1 MRWQE
6 LRMKLRTLQFL
17 ESHVGAPCGVLKLR
31 DRPMPELLVWQ
42 PEVIDWIFRSD
53 ARLRHPGGRSL
64 TPLLGASSLLWAE
77 GERHAAYRHVLGPPL
92 RGKGLAEQRGV
103 VADAVHAA
111 IDRLVPGTVV
121 ELLAWTRAIAL
132 RVIARIL
139 LGRCEDDLLTAVTQ
153 WIEKAFGARYRTLTY
168 RYLLGGLPRSGTE
181 LDRRLVRT
189 AKAHTDLRP
198 PTLAAR
204 MLEGDG
210 PLGRIGDTELRDAVV
225 SLVFAG
231 HETTAA
237 GTAWTLYWLDRNPGI
252 RNEIREELAAT
263 GADGS
268 DPAHVPLLQ
277 AAVAET
283 LRLTPPAS
291 LAEHRVLTEDDE
303 AGGRVLPG
311 GTTLRPAI
319 YLAHHDPD
327 AFPDPKRFDPSR
339 FLDRRPASHH
349 YFPFGG
355 GTRYC
360 LGSQLAQL
368 EIRMITADLLRRRE
382 WRCVNPRGGVA
393 QMRGNILAP
402 ASRLRMRVL
411 SCRD

>member
-6 LRMKLRTLQFL
+6 LRMKLRTLPFL
-17 ESHVGAPCGVLKLR
+17 ESHVGASGGVLKLR
-31 DRPMPELLVWQ
+31 DRPTPKLLVWQ
-42 PEVIDWIFRSD
+42 PEMIDWIFRSD

-64 TPLLGASSLLWAE
+64 IPLFGASSLVWTE
-77 GERHAAYRHVLGPPL
+77 GERHAAYRQVLGPPL

-111 IDRLVPGTVV
+111 TDRLAPGTVV
-121 ELLAWTRAIAL
+121 ELLPWTRAVAL

-139 LGRCEDDLLTAVTQ
+139 LGRCEDDLFVAVTQ
-153 WIEKAFGARYRTLTY
+153 WIEKAFGARYRTLVY
-168 RYLLGGLPRSGTE
+168 RYLLGGLPLSGAE

-189 AKAHTDLRP
+189 AKAHTDMRP

-204 MLEGDG
+204 LLDGDG
-210 PLGRIGDTELRDAVV
+210 PLGRIGDAELRDAVV
-225 SLVFAG
+225 SLLFAG

-237 GTAWTLYWLDRNPGI
+237 GTAWTLYWLDRNPWL
-252 RNEIREELAAT
+252 RNEIRDELAAT
-263 GADGS
+263 AADGS
-268 DPAHVPLLQ
+268 DPAQVPLLQ
-277 AAVAET
+277 AAVSES

-291 LAEHRVLTEDDE
+291 LAEHRVLTENDDV
-303 AGGRVLPG
+303 GGRMLPG
-311 GTTLRPAI
+311 GTMLTPAI

-327 AFPDPKRFDPSR
+327 VFPDPKRFDPSR
-339 FLDRRPASHH
+339 FLGRRPASPH

-368 EIRMITADLLRRRE
+368 EIRMITAAVLRRHD
-382 WRCVNPRGGVA
+382 WRCVNPRAEPA

-411 SCRD
+411 TCRD

>member
-1 MRWQE
+1 MRVSE
-6 LRMKLRTLQFL
+6 LRMNLRTLPFL
-17 ESHVGAPCGVLKLR
+17 ESHVGASGGVLELR
-31 DRPMPELLVWQ
+31 DRPVPKLLVWQ
-42 PEVIDWIFRSD
+42 PEMIDWIFRSD

-64 TPLLGASSLLWAE
+64 IPLFGASSLVWAE

-92 RGKGLAEQRGV
+92 RGKGLAERRGV
-103 VADAVHAA
+103 VADAVDAA
-111 IDRLVPGTVV
+111 IDRLALGTVV
-121 ELLAWTRAIAL
+121 ELLPWTRAIAL

-139 LGRCEDDLLTAVTQ
+139 LGRCEDDLLAAVTQ
-153 WIEKAFGARYRTLTY
+153 WFDKAFGTRYRTLIY
-168 RYLLGGLPRSGTE
+168 RYLLGGLPQSGTE
-181 LDRRLVRT
+181 LDRRLVWT

-204 MLEGDG
+204 LLDGGG
-210 PLGRIGDTELRDAVV
+210 PLGRIGDNELRDAVV

-237 GTAWTLYWLDRNPGI
+237 GAAWTLYWLDRNPGI

-277 AAVAET
+277 AAVSET

-303 AGGRVLPG
+303 AGGRMLPG
-311 GTTLRPAI
+311 GAMLTPAI

-327 AFPDPKRFDPSR
+327 AFPDPRRFDPSR
-339 FLDRRPASHH
+339 FLDRRPPSHH

-368 EIRMITADLLRRRE
+368 EIRMITAGMLRRRE
-382 WRCVNPRGGVA
+382 WCCVNPRAVVA